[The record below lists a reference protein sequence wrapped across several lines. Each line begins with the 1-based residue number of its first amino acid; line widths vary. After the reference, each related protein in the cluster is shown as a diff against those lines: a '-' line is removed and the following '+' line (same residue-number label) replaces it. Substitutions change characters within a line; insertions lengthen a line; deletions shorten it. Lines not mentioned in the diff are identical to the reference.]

1 VREKYYCLD
10 AANSCGLSG
19 SQGGKA
25 IQEAVFQSPLSTHCF
40 IKRFIADLE
49 LTKPRQQEKVDRC
62 RATRWIPPLHFAKI
76 NMDAAKSKNSSSAS
90 VAAVARDI
98 SGLFLGASTVVFTG
112 VSDPETLE
120 ILACREGLALASDLL
135 ISKARVA
142 SDCVNAVNS
151 LQGEGMGQY
160 GPIT

>member
-1 VREKYYCLD
+1 
-10 AANSCGLSG
+10 
-19 SQGGKA
+19 
-25 IQEAVFQSPLSTHCF
+25 LSTHCF
-40 IKRFIADLE
+40 IERFITDLE
-49 LTKPRQQEKVDRC
+49 LTKPRQQEVKVDRS
-62 RATRWIPPLHFAKI
+62 RATRWIPPPLHFAKI

-98 SGLFLGASTVVFTG
+98 SGFFLGASTVVFTG

>member
-1 VREKYYCLD
+1 
-10 AANSCGLSG
+10 
-19 SQGGKA
+19 
-25 IQEAVFQSPLSTHCF
+25 
-40 IKRFIADLE
+40 
-49 LTKPRQQEKVDRC
+49 
-62 RATRWIPPLHFAKI
+62 
-76 NMDAAKSKNSSSAS
+76 M
-90 VAAVARDI
+90 AAVARDI
-98 SGLFLGASTVVFTG
+98 SGFFLGASTVVFTG

-160 GPIT
+160 GPLLERSRRPRQIFKRSSSSMKEGSLIRKHTSWQGAPSMIHSAAMFGSVIRLKAFVL

>member
-1 VREKYYCLD
+1 M
-10 AANSCGLSG
+10 
-19 SQGGKA
+19 
-25 IQEAVFQSPLSTHCF
+25 STHCF
-40 IKRFIADLE
+40 IERFITDLE
-49 LTKPRQQEKVDRC
+49 LTKPRQQEVKVDRS
-62 RATRWIPPLHFAKI
+62 RATRWIPPPLHFAKI
-76 NMDAAKSKNSSSAS
+76 NVDAAKSKNSSSAS

-142 SDCVNAVNS
+142 SDCVNAFNS
-151 LQGEGMGQY
+151 L
-160 GPIT
+160 